1 VIGKSLTGLAAAVA
15 VVLVGRSLAYAAEPS
30 ATARVLQHRVGGPQ
44 LLVLACVALTLGAAV
59 AIAVSALAALAV
71 KERALLERRP
81 AIAFPVRR
89 LLLVA
94 AALSVVTCLGG
105 GLFEAY
111 LHWRAGLG
119 WHGMHCVFGP
129 LHRDLLPIDTGLSFV
144 AAALLAAARHVRDW
158 MQRTFAR
165 LCTFPPRPW
174 ASPLRPAPRLLF
186 VPSSIRID
194 SAPARAPPV
203 PA

>member
-1 VIGKSLTGLAAAVA
+1 VIRKSLIGAAAAVA

-30 ATARVLQHRVGGPQ
+30 ATARLLQHRVVGPQ

-71 KERALLERRP
+71 KERALLERRRP
-81 AIAFPVRR
+81 TEFPVRR
-89 LLLVA
+89 LLLLAV
-94 AALSVVTCLGG
+94 ALSVVTCLGG

-144 AAALLAAARHVRDW
+144 VAALLTAARHVLAW
-158 MQRTFAR
+158 MRRTFAR
-165 LCTFPPRPW
+165 LRGVPPRIW
-174 ASPLRPAPRLLF
+174 ASPRQLRPRVLPVPR
-186 VPSSIRID
+186 STRID